1 MHTLQRAHIAALV
14 RLPVPNGMRLRA
26 LCVPFLSFPT
36 SHTAPR
42 KTMSCP
48 SSPPRTSDEGGH
60 LGSPTGEI
68 APPVDMPEPMSPK
81 APPSQRRRRDGGAS
95 GDVSAVAVPMDTL
108 PDELLLHVFS
118 FVCSQALLTV
128 VPGVCRRWRRLCGD
142 TPGLHLV
149 LNFEGRRLGQ
159 HANDAAGA
167 RMMSELAQRWRHAI
181 AVSFVDVDPT
191 DTLVTALA
199 SLCPK
204 LARFASG
211 FSYMSVLGDIGVV
224 SLAVHC
230 PRLAT
235 VDFGSCPNLTDVG
248 MVALAEKCK
257 QLVSITAGS
266 SQIQSASVVALAKHC
281 PLLTSIDF
289 SYCWQLTNVGALAS
303 CTQLTNVNFSEC
315 EGVTDADVINLAKHC
330 AKLTSIDFAG
340 CSELTDNAVVALAE
354 HCLLLFSVNFER
366 CAALTDGGVIA
377 LATHCSRL
385 RIVTLGA
392 CVLLTSGS
400 VLALVHNCPLLTSVD
415 FEYCELLTD
424 SAVVAVAKHAS
435 LDSAIFVGCPLLTN
449 GAVVALAAVLSKN
462 PTVLRD
468 LDFYGCSLISEEA
481 IVALTEHCPQLRNG
495 MK

>member
-1 MHTLQRAHIAALV
+1 
-14 RLPVPNGMRLRA
+14 
-26 LCVPFLSFPT
+26 
-36 SHTAPR
+36 
-42 KTMSCP
+42 
-48 SSPPRTSDEGGH
+48 
-60 LGSPTGEI
+60 
-68 APPVDMPEPMSPK
+68 
-81 APPSQRRRRDGGAS
+81 
-95 GDVSAVAVPMDTL
+95 MDTL
-108 PDELLLHVFS
+108 PDEILLHVFS

-149 LNFEGRRLGQ
+149 LNGRHFRLGQ
-159 HANDAAGA
+159 HANDAVGS
-167 RMMSELAQRWRHAI
+167 RMMSELVQRWRHAI
-181 AVSFVDVDPT
+181 AVSFVGPT

-199 SLCPK
+199 SSCPK
-204 LARFASG
+204 LTRFASG
-211 FSYMSVLGDIGVV
+211 FSYMSSSLGDIGVV
-224 SLAVHC
+224 SLVVHC

-235 VDFGSCPNLTDVG
+235 VDFSGCPNLTDVG

-257 QLVSITAGS
+257 QLVSITAQH

-289 SYCWQLTNVGALAS
+289 SACKQLTNVGALAS
-303 CTQLTNVNFSEC
+303 CTQLTNVNFSSC
-315 EGVTDADVINLAKHC
+315 EGVTDADVINLAKLC

-354 HCLLLFSVNFER
+354 HCLLLFSVNFR

-385 RIVTLGA
+385 RIVTMSA
-392 CVLLTSGS
+392 CVLLTSAS
-400 VLALVHNCPLLTSVD
+400 VLALVHNCSLLTSVD

-435 LDSAIFVGCPLLTN
+435 LDIAIFCGCPLLTN

-481 IVALTEHCPQLRNG
+481 IVALKEHCSQLRVVTAPNG
-495 MK
+495 